1 MTMLLG
7 QFCFS
12 VNDSL
17 IKWTVLKMPGNDN
30 LFMVVFFRG
39 ALMCLMI
46 STILAFQ
53 GKFRFERIIKL
64 SVLHGRGLIEVG
76 LTFSFLT
83 SILMLPLTDVYTIL
97 LTAPLMITAS
107 GVIFFKERVGPREW
121 LAVSTGFAGVMIVVW
136 PDEMG
141 WEIGYVLPL
150 FATLMIVIREVYTK
164 RLPHH
169 YSGLEIV
176 LITGL
181 LLTVAAGIAS
191 IPFWQTPDWAILV
204 PVFGASLAVSV
215 AHVMTVLTVRLAP
228 LSVTS
233 PGRYS
238 IIIFGA
244 ISAFF
249 ILQEIPSLS
258 TILGSIIVIGSG
270 LFLLGLEKKKA

>member
-1 MTMLLG
+1 MLLG

-17 IKWTVLKMPGNDN
+17 VKWTVLKMPGNDN
-30 LFMVVFFRG
+30 LFIVVFFRG

-164 RLPHH
+164 
-169 YSGLEIV
+169 
-176 LITGL
+176 
-181 LLTVAAGIAS
+181 
-191 IPFWQTPDWAILV
+191 PDLDKRA
-204 PVFGASLAVSV
+204 
-215 AHVMTVLTVRLAP
+215 VRLHDVCDVARGVEFAMARARE
-228 LSVTS
+228 LVD
-233 PGRYS
+233 
-238 IIIFGA
+238 
-244 ISAFF
+244 SATARVKE
-249 ILQEIPSLS
+249 LPKSAARDAL
-258 TILGSIIVIGSG
+258 VDIGDYV
-270 LFLLGLEKKKA
+270 LERRW